1 MLQNLVLE
9 MLQNK
14 SKPIFFVDAMLGNIA
29 KKLRLFG
36 YDSEY
41 SSDINDNDL
50 IMRLKNENRILITK
64 DTLLSK
70 IAQKEKISVIQ
81 VTKNTEIEQLVQIF
95 KILKLEEIVVNGN
108 NARCTGCNGELK
120 ITDKDIILNR
130 VPKGVIE
137 KIDEFWKCT
146 NCDQVYWEGTHIEK
160 LQKFV
165 VELNGKI

>member
-50 IMRLKNENRILITK
+50 IMRAKNENRILITK

-81 VTKNTEIEQLVQIF
+81 VTKNTEMEQLVQIF
-95 KILKLEEIVVNGN
+95 KILKLGEIVVNGN
-108 NARCTGCNGELK
+108 NARCTECNGELK
-120 ITDKDIILNR
+120 TTDKDIILNQ

-146 NCDQVYWEGTHIEK
+146 NCNKVYWEGTHIEK

-165 VELNGKI
+165 VELNGKL

>member
-36 YDSEY
+36 YDSKY

-50 IMRLKNENRILITK
+50 IMRAKNENRILITK

-81 VTKNTEIEQLVQIF
+81 VTKNTEMEQLVQIF
-95 KILKLEEIVVNGN
+95 KILKLGEIVVNGN
-108 NARCTGCNGELK
+108 NARCTECNGELK
-120 ITDKDIILNR
+120 TTDKDIILNQ

-146 NCDQVYWEGTHIEK
+146 NCNKVYWEGTHIEK

-165 VELNGKI
+165 VELNGKL

>member
-9 MLQNK
+9 MLHNK

-50 IMRLKNENRILITK
+50 IMRVKNENRILITK

-81 VTKNTEIEQLVQIF
+81 VTKNTEMEQLVQIF
-95 KILKLEEIVVNGN
+95 KILKLGEIVVNGN
-108 NARCTGCNGELK
+108 NARCTKCNGELK
-120 ITDKDIILNR
+120 TTDKDIILNQ

-137 KIDEFWKCT
+137 KIDKFWKCT
-146 NCDQVYWEGTHIEK
+146 NCNKVYWEGTHIEK

-165 VELNGKI
+165 VELNGKL

>member
-81 VTKNTEIEQLVQIF
+81 VTKNTEMEQLIQIF
-95 KILKLEEIVVNGN
+95 KILKLSEIVVNGN
-108 NARCTGCNGELK
+108 NARCTECNGELK
-120 ITDKDIILNR
+120 ITHKDLVLKQ

-137 KIDEFWKCT
+137 KIDEFWRCT
-146 NCDQVYWEGTHIEK
+146 NCDKVYWEGTHIEK
-160 LQKFV
+160 LKKFV

>member
-50 IMRLKNENRILITK
+50 IMRVKNENRILITK

-81 VTKNTEIEQLVQIF
+81 VTKNAEIEQLVQIF

-108 NARCTGCNGELK
+108 NSRCTECNGELK
-120 ITDKDIILNR
+120 IIDKDIILNQ

-137 KIDEFWKCT
+137 KIDEFWKCI
-146 NCDQVYWEGTHIEK
+146 NCNKVYWEGTHIEK
-160 LQKFV
+160 LKKFV

>member
-1 MLQNLVLE
+1 MP
-9 MLQNK
+9 QNK
-14 SKPIFFVDAMLGNIA
+14 LKPIFFVDAMLGNVA

-50 IMRLKNENRILITK
+50 IMRLKNENRILVTK

-81 VTKNTEIEQLVQIF
+81 VTKNAEIEQLIQIF
-95 KILKLEEIVVNGN
+95 KNLKLSEIVVNGN
-108 NARCTGCNGELK
+108 NARCTECNGELK
-120 ITDKDIILNR
+120 ITDKDIISNQ

-146 NCDQVYWEGTHIEK
+146 NCDKVYWEGTHIEK

-165 VELNGKI
+165 VELNGKL